1 MVPRIVVSAL
11 LLSGSPGSGASTD
24 SQHFFRDPPPFLRRA
39 AGLPNLNTYIYLPG
53 GANERTTATRD
64 PASFLETMNFF
75 LTNEYAC
82 FLFRWRLHGSRCLS
96 VRGEDPPAQKRV
108 PTEAAERRNA
118 PRDAALALRTRPR
131 LCPTRG
137 SASRRGARRPT
148 STRLSPHDTAATAA
162 APRRLVPCIC
172 CDGGR
177 VGGRVGDRV
186 ADNDRKPDRER
197 KERGILWQPAQKA
210 AETRLHEARL
220 RLHKARLA
228 NVSRSAIRIARR
240 LRGPTAPHREL

>member
-1 MVPRIVVSAL
+1 MA
-11 LLSGSPGSGASTD
+11 
-24 SQHFFRDPPPFLRRA
+24 RDV
-39 AGLPNLNTYIYLPG
+39 
-53 GANERTTATRD
+53 
-64 PASFLETMNFF
+64 
-75 LTNEYAC
+75 
-82 FLFRWRLHGSRCLS
+82 CLC
-96 VRGEDPPAQKRV
+96 VE
-108 PTEAAERRNA
+108 
-118 PRDAALALRTRPR
+118 RTRPPR
-131 LCPTRG
+131 NACQQKLLSVG
-137 SASRRGARRPT
+137 
-148 STRLSPHDTAATAA
+148 TRLVMLPLPFALVLGFVQHAAVLRAGERADLPRLGFRPMTPLPPPP
-162 APRRLVPCIC
+162 PRRLVPCIC

-177 VGGRVGDRV
+177 VGGRGGDRV